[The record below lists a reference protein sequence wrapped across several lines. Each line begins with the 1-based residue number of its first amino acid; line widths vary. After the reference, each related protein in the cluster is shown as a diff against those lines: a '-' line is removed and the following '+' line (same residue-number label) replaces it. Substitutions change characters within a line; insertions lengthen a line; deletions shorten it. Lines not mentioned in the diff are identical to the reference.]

1 MSEPLEAF
9 GYSCKLFRDDV
20 AATHCHSEK
29 HLHTHELDLLTTID
43 RFDVRGLLE
52 FPIDFKRATEK
63 REGNP
68 LDEASMLEEL
78 RFGALHAEIDHGTSL
93 IS

>member
-1 MSEPLEAF
+1 MQEFFSQFL
-9 GYSCKLFRDDV
+9 Y
-20 AATHCHSEK
+20 
-29 HLHTHELDLLTTID
+29 

-68 LDEASMLEEL
+68 LDEAAMLDEI
-78 RFGALHAEIDHGTSL
+78 RFGALHAEIDHGTSTQQKTYL
-93 IS
+93 SSNKKILNTFKNIFFKIFIQGLGS